1 MDNVINLINHLL
13 NTKYSI
19 DRIDTIIDQLQIRKD
34 YLLQLI
40 NDSSYTDYFQLLQPS
55 NNRNQGSEKIALT
68 LDLFCCTH
76 YAQHCKNESCPF
88 LHLCPYN
95 IRPMHTKCT
104 NKTCPYDHDILKSI
118 HNRKIIDARGLS
130 FIPARILHEL
140 TRASADPRRS
150 FWVCTDH
157 GKKSGCSKKSNCD
170 KLHYCYY
177 ALIDACT
184 KPHCQHGIN
193 DACLAY
199 FRQKELIE
207 QDYGD
212 VLDAFRK
219 VLRQRKPDY
228 VNKVNMPN
236 QSPSTLKF
244 IISNDNQRKS
254 TTTQQRCTSSS
265 SKRST
270 SMASG
275 RELSS
280 YDDVLSSKSDTSL
293 PSPLPEHDQ
302 DILLL
307 GYYDK
312 NEYEDVERYLSDE
325 IGCPIKLLI
334 SKNILSENKEK
345 QCSNIRAKPIY
356 YYCPTKNPADIFQLL
371 RWQNEDKESTTK
383 PLIVYA
389 SVRDAHDAAEQNFEN
404 NQFCIFRV
412 HLFHSGIINGNL
424 LPENR
429 LQLSDPLTMC
439 FDRMWVYIYNL

>member
-1 MDNVINLINHLL
+1 MDDVIRLITHLL

-19 DRIDTIIDQLQIRKD
+19 DRIDTITDQLQISKD

-40 NDSSYTDYFQLLQPS
+40 HNDSYEDYFQLLQTS
-55 NNRNQGSEKIALT
+55 NNRNQGSEKLALT

-76 YAQHCKNESCPF
+76 YAQQCKNESCPF

-95 IRPMHTKCT
+95 VRPMHTKCT

-130 FIPARILHEL
+130 FIPTRILHEL
-140 TRASADPRRS
+140 TRASADPHRS

-157 GKKSGCSKKSNCD
+157 GKKGGCSRKSNCE

-177 ALIDACT
+177 ALTDACT
-184 KPHCQHGIN
+184 KPHCQHVIN

-207 QDYGD
+207 QEQEDI
-212 VLDAFRK
+212 LDAFRK
-219 VLRQRKPDY
+219 VLQQRKLTT
-228 VNKVNMPN
+228 NK
-236 QSPSTLKF
+236 K
-244 IISNDNQRKS
+244 
-254 TTTQQRCTSSS
+254 RCTSSS

-270 SMASG
+270 PMALA

-280 YDDVLSSKSDTSL
+280 YDDVFSSKSDTPL

-307 GYYDK
+307 GFYDK
-312 NEYEDVERYLSDE
+312 NEYEDAERYLSDE

-345 QCSNIRAKPIY
+345 QSSNIRAKPIY

-371 RWQNEDKESTTK
+371 RWQNEDKESAK

-412 HLFHSGIINGNL
+412 HLFHSGVINGNL

-439 FDRMWVYIYNL
+439 FDRMWVYVYNL

>member
-1 MDNVINLINHLL
+1 MDDILRLINHLL
-13 NTKYSI
+13 NTNYSI
-19 DRIDTIIDQLQIRKD
+19 DRIDTIIDQLQISKD

-40 NDSSYTDYFQLLQPS
+40 NDDSYKDYFQLLRPS
-55 NNRNQGSEKIALT
+55 NNRNQTSEKIALT

-95 IRPMHTKCT
+95 VRPIHTKCT
-104 NKTCPYDHDILKSI
+104 NKTCPYDHDVLKSV
-118 HNRKIIDARGLS
+118 HNRKIIDARALS
-130 FIPARILHEL
+130 FIPTRILHEV
-140 TRASADPRRS
+140 TRASADPHRS
-150 FWVCTDH
+150 LWVCTDH
-157 GKKSGCSKKSNCD
+157 GKKGGCSKKSKCE

-177 ALIDACT
+177 ALTDSCT
-184 KPHCQHGIN
+184 KPHCQHVIN

-207 QDYGD
+207 HEYEDI
-212 VLDAFRK
+212 LDAFRK

-228 VNKVNMPN
+228 INKVNTSN
-236 QSPSTLKF
+236 QSSANSKF
-244 IISNDNQRKS
+244 VISNDNQRKS
-254 TTTQQRCTSSS
+254 TTNPQRSTPSS

-270 SMASG
+270 PMALT

-280 YDDVLSSKSDTSL
+280 YDDMFSSKSDISL

-302 DILLL
+302 DIFLL
-307 GYYDK
+307 GVHDK
-312 NEYEDVERYLSDE
+312 DEYEDVERYLSDE
-325 IGCPIKLLI
+325 LGFPIKLLI
-334 SKNILSENKEK
+334 SKNIYSKYKE
-345 QCSNIRAKPIY
+345 QQSSNIRAKPIY

-371 RWQNEDKESTTK
+371 RWQNEGKELTK

-389 SVRDAHDAAEQNFEN
+389 SVRDAHDAATQNFEN

-412 HLFHSGIINGNL
+412 HLFHSGVINGNL

-429 LQLSDPLTMC
+429 LELIDPLTMC
-439 FDRMWVYIYNL
+439 FDRMWIYVYNL